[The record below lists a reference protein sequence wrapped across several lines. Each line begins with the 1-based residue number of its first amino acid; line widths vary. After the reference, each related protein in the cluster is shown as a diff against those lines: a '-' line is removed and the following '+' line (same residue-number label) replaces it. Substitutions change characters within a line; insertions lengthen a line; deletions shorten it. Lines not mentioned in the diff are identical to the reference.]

1 MTTTTIRIDT
11 DLHADLMTLK
21 GIRGVRNMSALI
33 RELVEARGY
42 SEEFFERIREKVSE

>member
-1 MTTTTIRIDT
+1 MTRAIQVED

-21 GIRGVRNMSALI
+21 GIRGVRNMTDLI

-42 SEEFFERIREKVSE
+42 SEEFFERIREKGST

>member
-1 MTTTTIRIDT
+1 MTKSIQVEDE
-11 DLHADLMTLK
+11 LHADLMTLK

>member
-1 MTTTTIRIDT
+1 MTKSIQIED

-21 GIRGVRNMSALI
+21 GIRNTKNMTDLI

-42 SEEFFERIREKVSE
+42 NEEFFERVRTKVSA